1 RCAIGQGA
9 GQACVTVEWTTR
21 KLVDIVE
28 HEIAGREHGRSIPR
42 IFAEH
47 IAAPPTSFARHP
59 FLFLLADEAA
69 LGWGE
74 EMRPASSSR
83 CSAARRPTGA
93 RDQRVDLVAGKL
105 TALDQRLRN
114 LLDLT
119 LGRTCAAVSHELE
132 IVVIWN
138 MRHL

>member
-1 RCAIGQGA
+1 LLNFFCTELYHHSYRSLLTDVKRRAIGQGA
-9 GQACVTVEWTTR
+9 GQARVTVEWTTR

-47 IAAPPTSFARHP
+47 ISAPPTSFARHP

-74 EMRPASSSR
+74 EMRRREFITLLGGAAAAWPLAVR
-83 CSAARRPTGA
+83 AQQPVAAR
-93 RDQRVDLVAGKL
+93 LVAG
-105 TALDQRLRN
+105 
-114 LLDLT
+114 
-119 LGRTCAAVSHELE
+119 
-132 IVVIWN
+132 
-138 MRHL
+138 